1 MVNNAL
7 IQQGGSH
14 PAALTASHMTALGTK
29 QDDIAVQHSFR
40 Y

>member
-1 MVNNAL
+1 MACPL
-7 IQQGGSH
+7 
-14 PAALTASHMTALGTK
+14 AALKLFQFAVPLKEAAISGYGTK